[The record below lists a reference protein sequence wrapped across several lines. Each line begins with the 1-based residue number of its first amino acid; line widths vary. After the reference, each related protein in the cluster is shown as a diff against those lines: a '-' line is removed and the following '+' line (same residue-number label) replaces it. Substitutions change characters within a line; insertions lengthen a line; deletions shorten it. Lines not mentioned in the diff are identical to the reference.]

1 MCQMLLAMHS
11 SLGGHALIMSF
22 EAVIVAN
29 VHLTAD
35 MPDGS
40 GGTASRQAHRAE
52 QLKICEDL
60 LHDRQDMETRKS

>member
-1 MCQMLLAMHS
+1 
-11 SLGGHALIMSF
+11 MSF

>member
-1 MCQMLLAMHS
+1 MP
-11 SLGGHALIMSF
+11 SLEAL
-22 EAVIVAN
+22 IVAN

-60 LHDRQDMETRKS
+60 LHDRRLACKPTRSD